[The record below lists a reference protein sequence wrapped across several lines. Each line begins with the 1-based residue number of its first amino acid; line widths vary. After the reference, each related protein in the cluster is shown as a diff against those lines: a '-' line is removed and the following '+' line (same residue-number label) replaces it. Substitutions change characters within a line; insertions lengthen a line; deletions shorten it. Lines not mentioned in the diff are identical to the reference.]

1 MSLFSRRGPDT
12 LETSPLPES
21 PQEAEPLHLDQPPPN
36 DLLRALAK
44 QLRLE
49 RRQAA
54 DPEELAAVLEEEGYS
69 DEILRGR
76 YNLGGLFDTA
86 EQLYAL
92 KIGPRRAA
100 SLIAL
105 SLPSRRWLW
114 RGPLLLLIGG
124 AALGSAHLLGLRE
137 ALSALAAAG
146 VAAWGTGLRLSWLRQ
161 VSQLAPQRLR
171 PRLLWGTLAGGAL
184 GALATLLLGRASPE
198 TPALPSAVLGAL
210 LGGGYSAAL
219 ISAGV
224 LLALARWPLVV
235 VVFGAAWVLASVL
248 SSPALGGSGWGSM
261 DWGVVL
267 LLALVGAAVGAALW
281 ATQPSSAQQ
290 GSAQGGSVQ
299 WNPAQWG
306 GRPADQAGGA
316 PVQAAALPLPLGAR
330 WAELQNQFSGLSAW
344 PLISYGWACAL
355 AFVALAWR
363 VGSGVLVLPL
373 LLFGALE
380 WLSALMQARLRQL
393 AQRHQDPS
401 KLRRGALWPAFG
413 APLLLLLL
421 SGLLGTALRWLGLI
435 SAETQPVHLWG
446 AAVLSAALLQST
458 WLARQP
464 HQWPRLAAMW
474 LTGAGL
480 LATSSVNWWVP
491 LLLLTLTLTLLCD
504 DALSDLS
511 TYR

>member
-1 MSLFSRRGPDT
+1 MNLFNRRGPDT
-12 LETSPLPES
+12 LETSPLPEP
-21 PQEAEPLHLDQPPPN
+21 PQEAEPLHLDQPLPN

-54 DPEELAAVLEEEGYS
+54 DPEELAAILEEEGYS

-92 KIGPRRAA
+92 KIGPRRAV

-105 SLPSRRWLW
+105 LLPSRRWLW

-161 VSQLAPQRLR
+161 VSQLAPQQLR
-171 PRLLWGTLAGGAL
+171 PRLLWGTLAGGIL
-184 GALATLLLGRASPE
+184 GALAALLLGRASPE
-198 TPALPSAVLGAL
+198 TPALSSAVLGAL

-235 VVFGAAWVLASVL
+235 AVFGAVWVLASLL
-248 SSPALGGSGWGSM
+248 SSSAFGGGSM
-261 DWGVVL
+261 DWGVAL

-281 ATQPSSAQQ
+281 VTQPSLVQQ
-290 GSAQGGSVQ
+290 GSAQQSLVQ
-299 WNPAQWG
+299 RDSAQWG

-344 PLISYGWACAL
+344 PLIGYGWACAL

-421 SGLLGTALRWLGLI
+421 SGLLGMILCWLGLI

-464 HQWPRLAAMW
+464 RQWPRLAAMW